1 MDERIQCWMEL
12 AKIILEEILMSYK
25 RRLDFDVADLRLV
38 LYVEALA
45 LNLCVTA
52 MGLSKNSAGKNR
64 HLSKGLLY

>member
-1 MDERIQCWMEL
+1 
-12 AKIILEEILMSYK
+12 MSYK

-45 LNLCVTA
+45 LDLCVTA
-52 MGLSKNSAGKNR
+52 LGLAKNSAGKNR